1 MSGKAAKASKKMD
14 SRVARTR
21 DVLGDA
27 MIALMLEKPFEEIT
41 VQQVLDRAGVAR
53 STFYTHYRDKDDLFL
68 SDAEEF
74 FEALATS
81 VSRDEKDSNRI
92 APVCEFFSHVAD
104 MREFSRAVVTSGK
117 AHELI
122 QLGRGVFARAVD
134 ERLASMPRAH
144 GIAPERRAAVAHA
157 FAGAMFS
164 MLEWW
169 VDRQERPSP
178 AEMDALF
185 HKLVWSGITA
195 HLYTSEI

>member
-27 MIALMLEKPFEEIT
+27 MIALML
-41 VQQVLDRAGVAR
+41 
-53 STFYTHYRDKDDLFL
+53 
-68 SDAEEF
+68 
-74 FEALATS
+74 
-81 VSRDEKDSNRI
+81 
-92 APVCEFFSHVAD
+92 
-104 MREFSRAVVTSGK
+104 
-117 AHELI
+117 
-122 QLGRGVFARAVD
+122 
-134 ERLASMPRAH
+134 PRAR

>member
-1 MSGKAAKASKKMD
+1 MSGKAVKVSKKID
-14 SRVARTR
+14 ARVARTR

-74 FEALATS
+74 FQAMATA
-81 VSRDEKDSNRI
+81 VSRDDKDSIRI
-92 APVCEFFSHVAD
+92 APVRELFSHVAD

-134 ERLASMPRAH
+134 ERLASMPGAR
-144 GIAPERRAAVAHA
+144 GLTPERRTAFAHA
-157 FAGAMFS
+157 SAGAMFS

-169 VDRQERPSP
+169 VDRNERPSP

-185 HKLVWSGITA
+185 HKFVWSGV
-195 HLYTSEI
+195 SENSRSD